1 MFWLDNIYIYTVKE
15 NLAVVG
21 AHFVGQQEIKQ
32 AADQDILCMKSLTIV
47 NLDLSTVITGGG
59 GC

>member
-1 MFWLDNIYIYTVKE
+1 MFCLDNIYIYTVKE

-32 AADQDILCMKSLTIV
+32 AAD
-47 NLDLSTVITGGG
+47 
-59 GC
+59 